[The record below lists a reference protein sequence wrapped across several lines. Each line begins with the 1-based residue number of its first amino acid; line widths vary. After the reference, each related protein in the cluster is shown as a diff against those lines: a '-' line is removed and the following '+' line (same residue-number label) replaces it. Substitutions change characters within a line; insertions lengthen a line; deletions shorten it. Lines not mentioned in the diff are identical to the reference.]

1 MAIFYDSPNRQIK
14 VLAKFSGYTIYCR
27 FSYTDDI
34 VILCLL
40 VYESAFLFHFR
51 FAVNAVA
58 YHFVKMMKLNCSV
71 IVAVFACVLQPC
83 LAQDTHYVSAAT
95 GVCDDGLVPCATLSE
110 YTKMARNNTSNITL
124 VLLSGRHLLTGS
136 NFEVSDSVSFTMV
149 ADFGSVEVECSPPLR
164 FVFTDIMYVSVSTVD
179 FISCGV
185 DVTSVLHFEV
195 SDCKF
200 QDGHSGSAIRILSS
214 GFAEM
219 KGNSF
224 TNNSATNGGAVY
236 MESFAGTSV
245 INLEN
250 NSFIGNSASVNG
262 GAIWMVL
269 VSATFTGTHFFEQNS
284 AASCGGAIFMESS
297 NLTFGTSVFVG
308 NLANE
313 GGALFSNSSSGIF
326 AEKSLFLQNAASLFG
341 GAIFSGDNSSTNFE
355 GDAEFAENKAEIG
368 GGIAT
373 ITSVTLSFNDVVF
386 KNNIGL
392 FGGGMVLGFSSSASF
407 RGNTRISENR
417 ANFGGGF
424 IARSSVL
431 HMMGHT
437 VIDMN
442 VAFRGGGGVIVD
454 SNLFVSRSL
463 SFVENYASG
472 SGGGCYLTGSS
483 SLLFNPLSFV
493 TFTNNT
499 AQLGGAIAV
508 EDSIDYLYCS
518 QDISLVPGTDCFYQ
532 LPPENLSPFSP
543 NASLLFDGNSATVAG
558 GDIFGGAVDAC
569 FVLNSETLPVL
580 GRDSFDLL
588 TAASEGDLSISSEPI
603 RVCVCD
609 HGVPDCNK
617 TRLHREMFPGSTMR
631 IEAITLGQRNGNVPG
646 LIRSVV
652 TSDSAGSILNLEKAQ
667 QTSNVCTNLTYT
679 VFIEEELTVDIDLY
693 PEGPCP
699 SSVGNIS
706 ISISFLSC
714 PVGFEFSPS
723 EQACICDARL
733 VDIDSTI
740 VCDISNLTIQ
750 RNSNFWIGFDDER
763 GLIVQSHCPFD
774 YCISE
779 AISVPINNSDV
790 QCNGNRAGILCGRCR
805 ENFSLSIGSLQC
817 RQCSNAYLALLF
829 LFVLAGIAL
838 VATLFVLKLTV
849 VEGTLSGLAFYAN
862 IVGYNTTLFFPPDR
876 FNILR
881 VFLAWFNLDF
891 GIETC
896 FFDGMD
902 NYSSA
907 WLQFAFPMYIWL
919 LAGGIIV
926 VSHFHARVAK
936 MLGSNPISVL
946 ATLFLLSFTKILSAT
961 AQALYSAVLR
971 YPDNVE
977 VVWEFDGNIRYF
989 SGKHIP
995 LALFALGILLVIV
1008 IPYAF
1013 LLFLQPWI
1021 QKYRICGWIN
1031 RPRIKSFFDVYY
1043 APYNNKHRYWI
1054 GLLLILR
1061 CIIFLM
1067 FQFNTEL
1074 ENSGY
1079 FTVTVVCLCLTALLN
1094 TGIYK
1099 KWYLDLL
1106 ETSFIVNLGAL
1117 AAATGYVSNPTA
1129 QTAIVSISVGIAAIE
1144 FIGIVVYHILLR
1156 IGIESPSAKIISAIT
1171 NLKKKDK
1178 PSEEGDPTPENDTS
1192 KRTYTMTEV
1201 SLSSLNFSQLREP
1214 VLDYVSTEV

>member
-1 MAIFYDSPNRQIK
+1 M
-14 VLAKFSGYTIYCR
+14 
-27 FSYTDDI
+27 
-34 VILCLL
+34 
-40 VYESAFLFHFR
+40 
-51 FAVNAVA
+51 NAVA

-110 YTKMARNNTSNITL
+110 YTEMARNNTSNITL

-149 ADFGSVEVECSPPLR
+149 ADFGSVEVECIPPLR

-185 DVTSVLHFEV
+185 DVTSVWHFEV
-195 SDCKF
+195 FDCEF
-200 QDGHSGSAIRILSS
+200 QDSHSGSAIRILSS

-236 MESFAGTSV
+236 IESSAGTSV
-245 INLEN
+245 VNLEN
-250 NSFIGNSASVNG
+250 NSFIGNSAGVNG

-284 AASCGGAIFMESS
+284 ATSRGGAIYIESS
-297 NLTFGTSVFVG
+297 NLTFGTSMFVG

-313 GGALFSNSSSGIF
+313 GGALFSNSSSATL
-326 AEKSLFLQNAASLFG
+326 AESRFIQNVANIGG
-341 GAIFSGDNSSTNFE
+341 GAVSIKANSSFNFE
-355 GDAEFAENKAEIG
+355 GDAEFVENIADFG
-368 GGIAT
+368 GGIA
-373 ITSVTLSFNDVVF
+373 SFLSGHVTFYGAVVF
-386 KNNIGL
+386 RNNTGL
-392 FGGGMVLGFSSSASF
+392 LGGGIVVGFSMSVNF
-407 RGNTRISENR
+407 RGNTRILGNR
-417 ANFGGGF
+417 AYFGGG
-424 IARSSVL
+424 ILVMSSNILFTGPTV
-431 HMMGHT
+431 
-437 VIDMN
+437 VIDSN
-442 VAFRGGGGVIVD
+442 FAYQGGGISLVD
-454 SNLFVSRSL
+454 SHLLVSGNVSVAKNL
-463 SFVENYASG
+463 ASS
-472 SGGGCYLTGSS
+472 SGGGCFLTAGSTMFFDS
-483 SLLFNPLSFV
+483 ASDMSFI
-493 TFTNNT
+493 NNT
-499 AQLGGAIAV
+499 AKWGGAIAV
-508 EDSIDYLYCS
+508 EDSVAYVYCG
-518 QDISLVPGTDCFYQ
+518 QLEILAPVADCFYQ

-543 NASLLFDGNSATVAG
+543 KASLLFDGNSATVAG
-558 GDIFGGAVDAC
+558 GDVFGGAVDAC

-588 TAASEGDLSISSEPI
+588 TAASEGDLGISSEPI

-631 IEAITLGQRNGNVPG
+631 IEAIALGQRNGNVPG
-646 LIRSVV
+646 LIQGEV
-652 TSDSAGSILNLEKAQ
+652 TSDSAGSIPNLEKAQ
-667 QTSNVCTNLTYT
+667 QTTNVCTNLTYT
-679 VFIEEELTVDIDLY
+679 VSSKEELTVDMSLY

-706 ISISFLSC
+706 ISISLLSC
-714 PVGFEFSPS
+714 PIGFEFSPL

-740 VCDISNLTIQ
+740 VCDINNLTIQ
-750 RNSNFWIGFDDER
+750 RNSDFWIGFDDER

-774 YCISE
+774 YCNSE

-829 LFVLAGIAL
+829 LFAFAGIAL
-838 VATLFVLKLTV
+838 VAFLFVLKLTV
-849 VEGTLSGLAFYAN
+849 AEGTLSGLAFYAN
-862 IVGYNTTLFFPPDR
+862 VVGYNTTLFFPPR
-876 FNILR
+876 KFNILR
-881 VFLAWFNLDF
+881 VFIAWFNLDF

-907 WLQFAFPMYIWL
+907 WLQFAFPMYVWL

-961 AQALYSAVLR
+961 TQPLDVTLPG
-971 YPDNVE
+971 YPDGTE
-977 VVWEFDGNIRYF
+977 AVWVYDGNIRYF
-989 SGKHIP
+989 RGKHIP
-995 LALFALGILLVIV
+995 LALFALGVLLTIV

-1021 QKYRICGWIN
+1021 QKYRICGWVN
-1031 RPRIKSFFDVYY
+1031 RPTMKSFFDVHN
-1043 APYNNKHRYWI
+1043 APYNNKHRYWT

-1061 CIIFLM
+1061 GIIFLV
-1067 FQFNTEL
+1067 FDFNTEL

-1129 QTAIVSISVGIAAIE
+1129 QTVIVSISVGIAAIE
-1144 FIGIVVYHILLR
+1144 CIGIVVYHILLR

-1171 NLKKKDK
+1171 NLKKRAE
-1178 PSEEGDPTPENDTS
+1178 PMEGASNPKNDV
-1192 KRTYTMTEV
+1192 TYTMTEV
-1201 SLSSLNFSQLREP
+1201 SLSSRTFSQLREP
-1214 VLDYVSTEV
+1214 VLDYPSVEV